1 MASTSHTFLLRFVIG
16 IDGSSTIKVFGKS
29 DYFEGQF
36 KTVLDDNTSAMMNF
50 MAAQRWLGVRFQVLG
65 SLAVL
70 FAGIFVISYNDK
82 LKIETGLIAMLVIWT
97 SNFTVT
103 LGFFSQAV
111 SDSEAYLTSVER
123 AREMAELPQESS
135 FETTESEK
143 PSSDWP
149 SQGNLSF
156 ENVCLRYRQGLPLA
170 LKGMSFTAKAG
181 QRVGICGR

>member
-1 MASTSHTFLLRFVIG
+1 M
-16 IDGSSTIKVFGKS
+16 FGKAG
-29 DYFEGQF
+29 YFEGQF
-36 KTVLDDNTSAMMNF
+36 KTVLDANTSAMMNF

-70 FAGIFVISYNDK
+70 FACVFVISYNDK
-82 LKIETGLIAMLVIWT
+82 LKIETGLIAILVIWT
-97 SNFTVT
+97 SNFTISMS
-103 LGFFSQAV
+103 FFSQSV
-111 SDSEAYLTSVER
+111 SESEAYLTSVER
-123 AREMAELPQESS
+123 ARDMAELPQESP
-135 FETTESEK
+135 FETTESAK

-149 SQGNLSF
+149 SEGTLSF